1 MRKLTALTAAAG
13 AAVIVLASF
22 APAEA
27 SVPHHICDI
36 DCLGGL
42 YLNYPGHGF
51 QVSMQES
58 GAAYTPVNSSTWG
71 SRTTYQWEAGFPVL
85 SGNCLTWNSADGKV
99 YLRNCKEYP
108 LAQAFYYDGASL
120 INEQDSQINGSDYG
134 LAAASGA
141 VGAKVF
147 AAPAKPLLDSGLNY
161 WGTPDCCAAPR
172 KGQVRP

>member
-1 MRKLTALTAAAG
+1 M
-13 AAVIVLASF
+13 
-22 APAEA
+22 
-27 SVPHHICDI
+27 PHHICDI

-99 YLRNCKEYP
+99 YLRNCNEYP
-108 LAQAFYYDGASL
+108 LAQAFSYDGASL
-120 INEQDSQINGSDYG
+120 INEQDSHQRQRLRPWGGTEPSGPRCLLPRLNRCST
-134 LAAASGA
+134 AA
-141 VGAKVF
+141 
-147 AAPAKPLLDSGLNY
+147 
-161 WGTPDCCAAPR
+161 
-172 KGQVRP
+172 